1 MSGRARR
8 VWAAAWAGIVLALA
22 LPGPA
27 GAHALLSES
36 EPAEGARLTEAPEEI
51 VLRFTEAP
59 EPALSSIALLDTTG
73 SQLEAGDPQPVP
85 GEPAALRA
93 SVPDLKQ
100 GVYTVTWR
108 TVSRVDGH
116 PSGGAFA
123 FGVGVSPA
131 EAPPV
136 AFETPETPEASPLEM
151 AGRLILF
158 LGLGVLLGAAW
169 VAALAFAEPPPGV
182 RRLAGWAWVVAL
194 GGLIALAVAQQ
205 RGSGVG
211 FGDFLPTTV
220 GRALLYRG
228 GALVLAG
235 TGLVAAGLWP
245 GSRRRVLLLAG
256 VAAAGT
262 MLAHVV
268 AGHAAARGDLAWAKV
283 IAQWVHFAAAGVW
296 LGGLAALLVGIR
308 GRPDG
313 IKATAVRRFSLVAG
327 FALAAVVVT
336 GVTRSVNEV
345 GSWGALFS
353 TGYGLLVVT
362 KASLILGLAGLGAIN
377 RYRNVPRVGKT
388 LKGLRTVSRGELTLA
403 VAAVGA
409 AAVLATLVPPAQ
421 VPAEAGPPPG
431 VTASASDFATSV
443 KTSLEVS
450 PGLPGPNRFAL
461 EVTDYDSGEPVVAE
475 RVSLGFSFAGGAQ
488 VEEST
493 LELEPAE
500 EEGVYEAT
508 GANLSIGGP
517 WEVTALVQQGTDSVE
532 VRLELATVCNA
543 VRIETTKPNQPTVN
557 VVDTPDGG
565 SVEGYLIHLGG
576 TRYEVHFTF
585 IEPEGKE
592 VAVDGLPA
600 ITAWRPGSQALSLEP
615 IPLTRGH
622 FIADAELQPGDWRFD
637 GSAQSADGS
646 SSGCFEQR
654 VG

>member
-1 MSGRARR
+1 MAL
-8 VWAAAWAGIVLALA
+8 VLPA
-22 LPGPA
+22 PA
-27 GAHALLSES
+27 GAHALLAES
-36 EPAEGARLTEAPEEI
+36 EPAEGARLTEAPAEI

-59 EPALSSIALLDTTG
+59 ELALSSIALLDTTG
-73 SQLEAGDPQPVP
+73 SQLETGDPGPVP

-93 SVPDLKQ
+93 SVPDLGQ

-123 FGVGVSPA
+123 FGIGVSPA

-158 LGLGVLLGAAW
+158 LGLGLLLGAAW
-169 VAALAFAEPPPGV
+169 VAALAFAAPPGV
-182 RRLAGWAWVVAL
+182 RRLAGWAWIVAL
-194 GGLIALAVAQQ
+194 LGLIALAFAQQ

-211 FGDFLPTTV
+211 FAEFLPTTV

-228 GALVLAG
+228 GALALAG
-235 TGLVAAGLWP
+235 TGLLAAMLWP
-245 GSRRRVLLLAG
+245 GSHRRALLLAG
-256 VAAAGT
+256 VAAAGA

-327 FALAAVVVT
+327 FALAAVVIT

-362 KASLILGLAGLGAIN
+362 KASLILGLAGLGALN
-377 RYRNVPRVGKT
+377 RYRNVPRAGKT

-443 KTSLEVS
+443 RTSLEVA

-461 EVTDYDSGEPVVAE
+461 EVSDYDSGEPVAAE
-475 RVSLGFSFAGGAQ
+475 RVSLRFSFAGGAR
-488 VEEST
+488 VEDST

-500 EEGVYEAT
+500 DEGVYEAT

-517 WEVTALVQQGTDSVE
+517 WEITALVQQGTDSVE
-532 VRLELATVCNA
+532 VRMELATVCNA
-543 VRIETTKPNQPTVN
+543 VRIEATKPNQPTVN
-557 VVDTPDGG
+557 VAETPEGG
-565 SVEGYLIHLGG
+565 SVEGYLIDLGG
-576 TRYEVHFTF
+576 DRYEVHFTF
-585 IEPEGKE
+585 IEPGGKE
-592 VAVDGLPA
+592 VPVDGLPA
-600 ITAWRPGSQALSLEP
+600 ITAWRPGSPALALEP

-622 FIADAELQPGDWRFD
+622 FIADSELQPGDWRFD
-637 GSAQSADGS
+637 GSARSAERS
-646 SSGCFEQR
+646 SSGCFEER
-654 VG
+654 LA